1 MKDYNGWS
9 GEFRSASLRL
19 TNAAK
24 KEGWIQDPK
33 KCNRC
38 GQEEGILHLHNEDY
52 DVTYYTLE
60 KVFDRS
66 PINITKMVPE
76 HFIFSAYAIP
86 AATGNMFP

>member
-1 MKDYNGWS
+1 MKDYKGWS

-52 DVTYYTLE
+52 DVT
-60 KVFDRS
+60 
-66 PINITKMVPE
+66 
-76 HFIFSAYAIP
+76 
-86 AATGNMFP
+86 